1 MPAAAGQQA
10 SKTAST
16 MTVAAQAQENQM
28 RKMLTLFREE
38 SAKCEN
44 WKSKYIA
51 DSLFVLGSGAY
62 GSVFQVTTR
71 LYNSKQKLTKNR
83 QMYHPNFISTMAS
96 QRRVR
101 PEMQEKLKD
110 PNRDTSLLDIVAIKY
125 EILQQTHLEDGA
137 TRFFLFLRREF
148 IVLDALWRKSF
159 RIMHGFPAVFD
170 FDYVGDKGQFG
181 VNSKYRNIFTYLNI
195 EGEEVKF
202 FTDVHNRNLENVTK
216 ISYMSMEL
224 VGPSIDDIRYFY
236 EPWFS
241 EVGMRTF
248 FNVRTAFMLADQILC
263 RLLVLHRSGF
273 VHHDIKPDNI
283 ALGNGRAMNVVYL
296 LDFGFAK
303 QVSNNRPPEWMGS
316 RKFISIDTYSG
327 AKTNYAQDIES
338 WFYLVISFLYDD
350 LPWTDDHLTDLLG
363 DQADENARWNLVS
376 QMKKTWWG
384 DPSEATS
391 LSETFKMIAGLH
403 SKEIPDI
410 KQIME
415 QLHKRTR
422 DLRAVMR
429 SQDDAQ
435 TLNFELANNQSAL
448 FKGYMSIRKVLLQI
462 FKLPNIGDNAYLCD
476 AEFRSLLETRE
487 EKNLPQFEW
496 DPKNYHW
503 EWDDDHHRLWHQDG
517 AAKIDANNAEDVQS
531 FKNQH
536 SSYGRIDALRS
547 LLVMDRSSRVERPD
561 EISYVF
567 DRESGLLRPKA
578 SGMRRLGQPPVPFH
592 ANLSATRDY
601 EGDWSTI

>member
-1 MPAAAGQQA
+1 
-10 SKTAST
+10 
-16 MTVAAQAQENQM
+16 
-28 RKMLTLFREE
+28 
-38 SAKCEN
+38 
-44 WKSKYIA
+44 
-51 DSLFVLGSGAY
+51 
-62 GSVFQVTTR
+62 
-71 LYNSKQKLTKNR
+71 
-83 QMYHPNFISTMAS
+83 
-96 QRRVR
+96 
-101 PEMQEKLKD
+101 
-110 PNRDTSLLDIVAIKY
+110 
-125 EILQQTHLEDGA
+125 
-137 TRFFLFLRREF
+137 
-148 IVLDALWRKSF
+148 
-159 RIMHGFPAVFD
+159 
-170 FDYVGDKGQFG
+170 
-181 VNSKYRNIFTYLNI
+181 
-195 EGEEVKF
+195 
-202 FTDVHNRNLENVTK
+202 
-216 ISYMSMEL
+216 MSMEL

-476 AEFRSLLETRE
+476 AEFRSLLET
-487 EKNLPQFEW
+487 EKKRICPSLNGIRKTITGSGTMTTTDFGIKMGRQKSMRTTPRTCRASKINTAATVGLTLCARFWSWTEVAALSDRTKSVMYLTGRAACS
-496 DPKNYHW
+496 DPR
-503 EWDDDHHRLWHQDG
+503 RL
-517 AAKIDANNAEDVQS
+517 ECDVLASRQCPSMPICQRHETMKATGQQS
-531 FKNQH
+531 DK
-536 SSYGRIDALRS
+536 SLSS
-547 LLVMDRSSRVERPD
+547 LLCFYLFILDHLLSLSSLVAM
-561 EISYVF
+561 IKLHLLQF
-567 DRESGLLRPKA
+567 AFNMKGLLDD
-578 SGMRRLGQPPVPFH
+578 Q
-592 ANLSATRDY
+592 
-601 EGDWSTI
+601 